1 MLAARTSAMGIHSS
15 SRAKCGSCEKE
26 AQKLAVVTCTPLSTF
41 DMIRA
46 VWCFPFFS
54 RFLSPRVSRSFGVDR
69 HAVTNDQFAA
79 FVRDTAYVTEAE
91 TFQWSFV
98 LE

>member
-1 MLAARTSAMGIHSS
+1 M
-15 SRAKCGSCEKE
+15 
-26 AQKLAVVTCTPLSTF
+26 LAVVTFTPFSTF
-41 DMIRA
+41 HMIRA
-46 VWCFPFFS
+46 VWFFPFFW
-54 RFLSPRVSRSFGVDR
+54 RVLSPRFSRSFGIDR